1 MFVYLASLQGTQAPE
16 SSANSIALLTLKW
29 PIKRCLLGGNLPI
42 RFLNKEKKM
51 GRGGG
56 KGGDGGGAGEASLA
70 FRGTA
75 SQSRLEQTVEFCV
88 PIPFRPLHALKLS
101 LAFPCL
107 LMAELSIGE
116 SPAMG
121 S

>member
-16 SSANSIALLTLKW
+16 SSAYSIALLTLKW

-56 KGGDGGGAGEASLA
+56 DDGGVGETSLA
-70 FRGTA
+70 FRATA
-75 SQSRLEQTVEFCV
+75 SQKRLEQTVEFCV
-88 PIPFRPLHALKLS
+88 PIPFRQLRALKLS
-101 LAFPCL
+101 LAFPCVL
-107 LMAELSIGE
+107 TADLSIGK
-116 SPAMG
+116 SPALG